1 MSRLVVAILW
11 LFHLLPLGA
20 QAAVGRAIGTLL
32 YLLVPIRRR
41 VARVNLE
48 KCFPAMTGAERRR
61 IVHRHYQVLVRAFLE
76 HGLLW
81 WSPRERI
88 ERLIRLEGLENAKAL
103 GGEPAIVLVP
113 HFVGLDACAT
123 RLICELDM
131 VGIYAR
137 QRDPVFERLVAHGR
151 TRFGDQKLVSRQDG
165 VRAAIGAMKREKKS
179 LFYLPDQDPSG
190 QKALFVPFFGVPAAT
205 QPGLARI
212 AKITGAKVLPCIT
225 KMLPGGEGYVVRID
239 PAWENYPTGDLEAD
253 TRRMNECIERAVLEM
268 PEQYLWT
275 HKRFKRRPQGEAPF
289 Y

>member
-11 LFHLLPLGA
+11 LHHLLPLGA
-20 QAAVGRAIGTLL
+20 QAAIGRGLGNLL
-32 YLLVPIRRR
+32 YALLPGRRR
-41 VARVNLE
+41 VTRINLE
-48 KCFPAMTGAERRR
+48 KCFPAMPEAERER
-61 IVHRHYQVLVRAFLE
+61 IARRHYQVLVRAFLE

-81 WSPRERI
+81 WSPRGEI

-151 TRFGDQKLVSRQDG
+151 TRFGNQKLVSRQDG
-165 VRAAIGAMKREKKS
+165 VRAAIGAMKKEKKS

-212 AKITGAKVLPCIT
+212 AKITGAKVLPCVT

-239 PAWENYPTGDLEAD
+239 PAWEDFPTGDLEAD

-275 HKRFKRRPQGEAPF
+275 HKRFKRRPEGEAPF